1 MNGLPQ
7 VKPLAVT
14 IPGAVQISG
23 IGRTVLYEHIRT
35 GRLPIL
41 KSGRRTLVR
50 VDALDAL
57 LRSLE
62 VSNAASGSAGTATPS
77 VLTATSNRRRL
88 GTLPPEIKK
97 VPRGVS

>member
-1 MNGLPQ
+1 MMKHDGNGLLQ

-23 IGRTVLYEHIRT
+23 IGRTVLYEHIRM

-62 VSNAASGSAGTATPS
+62 VSNAASCSAGTATSP
-77 VLTATSNRRRL
+77 VLTGSSDRRRL
-88 GTLPPEIKK
+88 GPPC
-97 VPRGVS
+97 R